1 MVKLLK
7 NQEEFTKRYKIPRS
21 VAIILDGNRR
31 YAKKLGIKPWKGH
44 EYGMKKLEELF
55 KWCQELGIKELT
67 LYSFSTENFNRTK
80 QEISFL
86 FNLFKKKF
94 YEIKNNNDIFQN
106 NIKVDVIGRIE
117 MFPTDIRNAML
128 EAVQKTKNNKKL
140 TVNFALAYGGRQEI
154 TDSVRNIAKKVKEGK
169 IKPEDIDEELIKQN
183 LYLHSEP
190 DLVIRPGGE
199 IRTSN
204 FLTWQSVYS
213 EWIFIDKLWPE
224 FTKNDLL
231 WCINEFN
238 RRERR
243 FGE

>member
-1 MVKLLK
+1 MASKV
-7 NQEEFTKRYKIPRS
+7 PRH
-21 VAIILDGNRR
+21 VAFILDGNRR
-31 YAKKLGIKPWKGH
+31 YAKKLGLQPWKGH
-44 EYGMKKLEELF
+44 VYGMKKLEEVF
-55 KWCQELGIKELT
+55 KWCQELGINELT

-86 FNLFKKKF
+86 FKLFKKKF
-94 YEIKNNNDIFQN
+94 YEIKNNRDIFQN
-106 NIKVDVIGRIE
+106 KIKVNVIGKIE
-117 MFPTDIRNAML
+117 MFPTDIKNAML

-154 TDSVRNIAKKVKEGK
+154 TDAVKKIAKEVKIGKLKV
-169 IKPEDIDEELIKQN
+169 EDINENLITKN
-183 LYLHSEP
+183 LYLQNEP

-213 EWIFIDKLWPE
+213 ELIFLDKLWPE

-231 WCINEFN
+231 WCINEFK

-243 FGE
+243 FGK